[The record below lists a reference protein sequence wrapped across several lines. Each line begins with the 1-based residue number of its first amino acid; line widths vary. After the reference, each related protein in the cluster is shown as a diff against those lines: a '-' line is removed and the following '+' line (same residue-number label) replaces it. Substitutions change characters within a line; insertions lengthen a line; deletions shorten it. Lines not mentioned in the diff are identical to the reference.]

1 MAGWTVP
8 AELDQPLPRPVKRRS
23 AFTFL
28 VISQTVALFLFVA
41 VFGGMFGTSFYKM
54 QVLKEHGVQGVG
66 AVTNL
71 YTSSGGKGRTDY
83 NVTYVYPI
91 DPKPSY
97 TATDQLDVR
106 NFNQLHVGDVVPIA
120 YDPAYP
126 PRSLLNFDNIVFARD
141 NLQALKLPLM
151 ILPLALLGTLAIVLI
166 FIRDYRKQKRLLQWG
181 KAAVATIVSD
191 TEYNAGKA
199 GRKAAVSYT
208 FTDESG
214 QIVQGKRSGLP
225 VKKRRQDAMYKEMFE
240 DPTVLYDPEDS
251 SKNMLYPLAFADCP
265 PKAQPSVFSAP

>member
-23 AFTFL
+23 VFTFL
-28 VISQTVALFLFVA
+28 VISQAFGFFLFVA

-66 AVTNL
+66 AVTSL

-91 DPKPSY
+91 DPKPAY
-97 TATDQLDVR
+97 TATDQLDVQ
-106 NFNQLHVGDVVPIA
+106 NFNQLHVGDAVPIA

-126 PRSLLNFDNIVFARD
+126 QRSLLNFNDIVFARD
-141 NLQALKLPLM
+141 NVRTLMLPLM
-151 ILPLALLGTLAIVLI
+151 IIPFALLGTLVVVLI
-166 FIRDYRKQKRLLQWG
+166 FIRDYRRQKNLLQWG
-181 KAAVATIVSD
+181 KTAVATIVSD

-199 GRKAAVSYT
+199 GRKAAVAYT

-214 QIVQGKRSGLP
+214 QIVQGKRKGLP
-225 VKKRRQDAMYKEMFE
+225 VKDRRQDAMYKEMFE

-251 SKNMLYPLAFADCP
+251 SKNMLYPLAFVDCP

>member
-23 AFTFL
+23 VFTVL
-28 VISQTVALFLFVA
+28 VISQTVGFFFFVA
-41 VFGGMFGTSFYKM
+41 VFGGTFGMSFYRM
-54 QVLKEHGVQGVG
+54 QVLKEHGVQGMG

-71 YTSSGGKGRTDY
+71 YTSSGRKGRTDY

-91 DPKPSY
+91 DPKPAY
-97 TATDQLDVR
+97 TATDQLEVETFD
-106 NFNQLHVGDVVPIA
+106 QLHVGDPVPIA

-126 PRSLLNFDNIVFARD
+126 QRSLLNFNNIVFARD
-141 NLQALKLPLM
+141 NVQAQMGPLM
-151 ILPLALLGTLAIVLI
+151 IIPFLLLGTLVVVLI

-181 KAAVATIVSD
+181 KTAVATIVSD

-208 FTDESG
+208 FSDESG
-214 QIVQGKRSGLP
+214 QIVQGKRKGLP
-225 VKKRRQDAMYKEMFE
+225 IKDRRQDAMYKEMFE

-251 SKNMLYPLAFADCP
+251 SKNMLYPFAFVDCP
-265 PKAQPSVFSAP
+265 PKPQPSVFSAP